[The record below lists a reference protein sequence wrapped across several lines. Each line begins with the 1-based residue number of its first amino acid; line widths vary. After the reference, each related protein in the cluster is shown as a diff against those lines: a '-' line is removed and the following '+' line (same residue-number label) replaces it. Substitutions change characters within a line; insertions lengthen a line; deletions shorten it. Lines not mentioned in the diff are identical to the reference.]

1 MIKANKNTSLS
12 FNKEDS
18 SEIFPDENNKEKII
32 YRGYIKFF
40 KRKEMEQKN
49 AMSIN
54 MKVISIRI
62 NGQGV
67 VIYKTG
73 DEYKGEFKDDKLTG
87 NDG

>member
-54 MKVISIRI
+54 MKVISMTIKKMAK
-62 NGQGV
+62 V
-67 VIYKTG
+67 
-73 DEYKGEFKDDKLTG
+73 L
-87 NDG
+87 